1 MTDLTL
7 HITQSPDSWILD
19 EFLVEYDKAFV
30 LPDEKETSEGFR
42 QCMLLNEGGA
52 HDRLVSR
59 FGPFG
64 EFVIVAKDSQ
74 GRFVGGINMLAYRAP
89 EAGENGDDLFG
100 IALNYAFVAKA
111 FRRQGHLGKLVQIAR
126 EVAADALNARPEA
139 FLVFLE
145 INNPTKMSQE
155 DIHLDSELSGID
167 QDARLLV
174 WERIGAS
181 VIDVDY
187 VQPPLSDDGQAPE
200 TRLLLAVIAP
210 TPRQQLDSERLR
222 AHLER
227 FFGISVLKGKDLPEV
242 AMAQIQACQARHDG
256 YALLAPSGFVRGSAQ
271 F

>member
-1 MTDLTL
+1 
-7 HITQSPDSWILD
+7 
-19 EFLVEYDKAFV
+19 
-30 LPDEKETSEGFR
+30 
-42 QCMLLNEGGA
+42 
-52 HDRLVSR
+52 
-59 FGPFG
+59 
-64 EFVIVAKDSQ
+64 
-74 GRFVGGINMLAYRAP
+74 MLAYRAP
-89 EAGENGDDLFG
+89 EAGEHGDDLFG
-100 IALNYAFVAKA
+100 IAMNYAFVAKA
-111 FRRQGHLGKLVQIAR
+111 FRRQDYLGKLVQIAR
-126 EVAADALNARPEA
+126 EVAADALDTRPEA

-155 DIHLDSELSGID
+155 DIQLDSELSGID
-167 QDARLLV
+167 QDSRLLV

-210 TPRQQLDSERLR
+210 TRRQQLDSKILR

-256 YALLAPSGFVRGSAQ
+256 YALLAPSGFTFGKRTVEQAPEKIVNKSAVNVLLLYILIPFLIGMAMVSHGGKAEPLGDNGNNKMRITTEQ
-271 F
+271 PGRF